1 MKFLSCLCL
10 AFSLGAG
17 PALAQTYP
25 SGPMR
30 MIVPFPPG
38 GGTDILARALAQ
50 KLNEAWGQPVIV
62 DNRGGA
68 NGTIGAA
75 AADGLTLLVVPS
87 GFAVNPSIYKNLP
100 VDALKDF
107 APVTQLASSPLV
119 LVVHPSFP
127 PKNVKELI
135 AFLKA
140 RPGEINYGS
149 SGNGSPPHLA
159 TELFK
164 LLTGTKMT
172 HIPYKGAGPA
182 AVDVIAGQI
191 PIYFMN
197 ALQAVPHMKSGRL
210 RPMGVTSEKRFPGLP
225 DVPTI
230 AEAGVPG
237 YAMTNWYGM
246 LAPAQHAARVGR
258 EAAGGG
264 EAHPEPA
271 RAQGAPVERGRRSR
285 REHAGAV
292 HGVSEAGDGDCR
304 EDRPGFGDDGDE
316 VTIPRQSR
324 GLSFVSRSK
333 RLFGVANATPPASGH
348 LMVGHQRHRFI

>member
-1 MKFLSCLCL
+1 MIESHSRKARTVLISVKRLSWPALVL
-10 AFSLGAG
+10 ALSGG

-25 SGPMR
+25 SGPIR

-75 AADGLTLLVVPS
+75 VAAKAPPDGLTLLVVPS
-87 GFAVNPSIYKNLP
+87 GFAVNPNIYKNLP
-100 VDALKDF
+100 FDTLKDF
-107 APVTQLASSPLV
+107 APVTQLAASPLV

-127 PKNVKELI
+127 PRNVKELI

-164 LLTGTKMT
+164 LMTSTKIT

-210 RPMGVTSEKRFPGLP
+210 RPMGVTSDKRFPGLP

-237 YAMTNWYGM
+237 YSMTNWYGM
-246 LAPAQHAARVGR
+246 LAPAKTPGASIMKLQGEVARILNL
-258 EAAGGG
+258 
-264 EAHPEPA
+264 PELKA
-271 RAQGAPVERGRRSR
+271 RLSSEGAEVVASTPERFTAFLKQ
-285 REHAGAV
+285 EIDKDAKIV
-292 HGVSEAGDGDCR
+292 
-304 EDRPGFGDDGDE
+304 
-316 VTIPRQSR
+316 
-324 GLSFVSRSK
+324 
-333 RLFGVANATPPASGH
+333 NASG
-348 LMVGHQRHRFI
+348 MTATD